1 MLQTEEQ
8 DKTSEELSEMET
20 GNILKKEIRVMIA
33 KMIKELK
40 KRMHAQREKLKVFTR
55 HYKEQ
60 PERKNTTEMK
70 NTLEGIKSGLNDTK

>member
-1 MLQTEEQ
+1 MLQTEEL
-8 DKTSEELSEMET
+8 DKTSEEEI
-20 GNILKKEIRVMIA
+20 GNIFKTEIRVMIA

-40 KRMHAQREKLKVFTR
+40 RRMHAQREKLKGFTR

>member
-1 MLQTEEQ
+1 MQTEEL
-8 DKTSEELSEMET
+8 DKTSEEEI
-20 GNILKKEIRVMIA
+20 GNIFKTDIRVMIT

-40 KRMHAQREKLKVFTR
+40 RRMHAQREKLKVFTR

>member
-1 MLQTEEQ
+1 MQTEEL
-8 DKTSEELSEMET
+8 DKTSEEEI
-20 GNILKKEIRVMIA
+20 GNIFKTDIRVMIT

-40 KRMHAQREKLKVFTR
+40 RRMHAQREKLKVFTW

>member
-1 MLQTEEQ
+1 MQTEEL
-8 DKTSEELSEMET
+8 DKTSEEEI
-20 GNILKKEIRVMIA
+20 GNIFKTEIRVMIT

-40 KRMHAQREKLKVFTR
+40 RRMHAQREKLKVFTR

>member
-1 MLQTEEQ
+1 MQTEEL
-8 DKTSEELSEMET
+8 DKTSEEEI
-20 GNILKKEIRVMIA
+20 GNIFKTDIRVMIA

-40 KRMHAQREKLKVFTR
+40 RRMHAQRGKLKVFTR